1 MANYQDSNLNQVVF
15 NKVTKE
21 QYDSQVSS
29 GSIKE
34 NEFYL
39 VSGDVEIPAIGADT
53 NGKVL
58 SNDGSKLNWVEST
71 SGSSDYTDL
80 TNKPQINSVELSGNK
95 SLDDLGIQAKGE
107 YLILKLNLMKN
118 MQQ

>member
-29 GSIKE
+29 GEIKE

-39 VSGDVEIPAIGADT
+39 VSGDVEIPAIGAST
-53 NGKVL
+53 SGQFL
-58 SNDGSKLNWVEST
+58 SNNGSNLEWVEST
-71 SGSSDYTDL
+71 LY
-80 TNKPQINSVELSGNK
+80 
-95 SLDDLGIQAKGE
+95 
-107 YLILKLNLMKN
+107 
-118 MQQ
+118 